1 MKFALSF
8 QKVVFLISQKE
19 LLWFFTYILFNF
31 QRTVFVFA
39 ALIKRLVYNSMV
51 RNTKSTAFLKKS
63 KEIIR
68 NVFSKFSNSLN
79 PFSLNS

>member
-1 MKFALSF
+1 G
-8 QKVVFLISQKE
+8 FLPIFCLIFKE
-19 LLWFFTYILFNF
+19 LCL
-31 QRTVFVFA
+31 FVFA

-68 NVFSKFSNSLN
+68 DVFSKFSNSLN

>member
-8 QKVVFLISQKE
+8 QKVVFLISQKNYFGFLPIFCLIFKE
-19 LLWFFTYILFNF
+19 LCLL
-31 QRTVFVFA
+31 VFA

-63 KEIIR
+63 KEIIKS
-68 NVFSKFSNSLN
+68 VFNKF
-79 PFSLNS
+79 

>member
-31 QRTVFVFA
+31 QRTVF
-39 ALIKRLVYNSMV
+39 
-51 RNTKSTAFLKKS
+51 AFS
-63 KEIIR
+63 
-68 NVFSKFSNSLN
+68 F
-79 PFSLNS
+79 